1 MMLDLE
7 RAGPNFRLDQE
18 NRWIP
23 GASELVARSDQH
35 YKVKTNLLWKYC
47 A

>member
-1 MMLDLE
+1 MLDLE
-7 RAGPNFRLDQE
+7 RAGPNFRLDRT

-23 GASELVARSDQH
+23 GVSEVVARSDQH
-35 YKVKTNLLWKYC
+35 FNEKTNLLWKYR

>member
-7 RAGPNFRLDQE
+7 RAGPSFRLDRTS
-18 NRWIP
+18 RWIP
-23 GASELVARSDQH
+23 GASEVVARADQH
-35 YKVKTNLLWKYC
+35 HNVKTNLLWKYS